1 MSYPTEI
8 DAAVIK
14 IGNGATPTE
23 VFTIACGIE
32 NVTVNETAGTT
43 DRFRRDCAKPG
54 ALPTRSIRVNNVSW
68 DVTGSGVANADQ
80 IGALKLALGQH
91 KNYEIDAIRY
101 DGTDEGEL
109 LGTFAGQGVM
119 TAKNLNLQTSGDSTA
134 EITIAGE
141 NELTWTPAP

>member
-8 DAAVIK
+8 DAAVIR
-14 IGNGATPTE
+14 IGNGANTE
-23 VFTIACGIE
+23 VFEVACGIE

-54 ALPTRSIRVNNVSW
+54 QLPRRGIRVNNLSW

-80 IGALKLALGQH
+80 LTKLKAALGQH

-101 DGTDEGEL
+101 DGTDAGDL

-119 TAKNLNLQTSGDSTA
+119 TAKNLNLQTSGDSTM

-141 NELTWTPAP
+141 NDLVWTPAT